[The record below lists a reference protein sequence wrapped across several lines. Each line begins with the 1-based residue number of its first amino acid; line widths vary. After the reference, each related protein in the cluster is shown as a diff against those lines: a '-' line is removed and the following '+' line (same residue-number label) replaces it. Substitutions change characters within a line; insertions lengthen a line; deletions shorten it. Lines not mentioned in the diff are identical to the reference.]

1 MYQETKTP
9 KAKTPRGE
17 KKKTIKINKRS
28 RYWCY
33 SDMEF
38 KITVLGMFKN
48 LCMKNLSRELK
59 TVKKSFR
66 NSVTEKMIAEIK
78 KSIDMFNSRL
88 VQGAETLSVKV

>member
-1 MYQETKTP
+1 
-9 KAKTPRGE
+9 
-17 KKKTIKINKRS
+17 
-28 RYWCY
+28 
-33 SDMEF
+33 MEF